1 MHKEEQKKKEGW
13 LFLSYKRFFTAQNI
27 VTWFFLIILVLHEVV
42 APVEDMDFTRPTI
55 RKKKWKVHVN
65 LKQPSLTYGQVTW
78 QEQILLL
85 SFEKKTR
92 LQSKYLYRFKKE
104 RISAWVANARVTSFK
119 LTTCPTKALK
129 EVMSSSDI
137 PSITAFRE
145 GLEKED

>member
-13 LFLSYKRFFTAQNI
+13 LFYLINDSLQPKISSRDY
-27 VTWFFLIILVLHEVV
+27 FFLIILVLHEVV

-65 LKQPSLTYGQVTW
+65 LKQPSLTHGQVTW

-92 LQSKYLYRFKKE
+92 LQSKYWYRFKKE

-119 LTTCPTKALK
+119 LTTCPTKPLK
-129 EVMSSSDI
+129 EEMSYSDI
-137 PSITAFRE
+137 P
-145 GLEKED
+145 